1 MGPILPEF
9 PPTIIHL
16 IFCDRSIKQGPSIIV
31 DGISKWKEGKLQ
43 NHYKISNNDESQILT
58 IRSNVILFLCM
69 INILYLFQG
78 SFKEIVDI

>member
-43 NHYKISNNDESQILT
+43 NHYKISNNDESQILCN
-58 IRSNVILFLCM
+58 IIPMPNKHFVPFLGQ
-69 INILYLFQG
+69 F
-78 SFKEIVDI
+78 